1 MTRVAGDLWCK
12 AGAVLFIILLGAF
25 SMPFANAADFRL
37 RPDLEPHLRSLKLI
51 YPPEGPHSVLAQLP
65 NLEDGEVRQIDQF
78 ALYPAEP
85 EMGTHV
91 IELSGPIV
99 KGDAGKLS
107 AFLDSISGP
116 SMRYLVFNSP
126 GGDFLEGFKIAD
138 SIRYN
143 LESQDPNIGGVFVL
157 KNTSCVSACALAFS
171 LSVDM
176 VHPFASDARYVEKGA
191 ELGFHMAYLAGD
203 QGAQVERID
212 KILAFGYQ
220 VTEQY
225 SKLIGFNIN
234 PPELM
239 MEALKHSTADSFFYL
254 RGGINTWNLGF
265 SPVSNE
271 AEANLVHVGDGVD
284 YDANEICNAVN
295 VAGRSFKA
303 YYEVADLFQFMNSEF
318 SLSDLKALKGR
329 TATLYTD
336 TFSCQLSVTPE
347 GALSVALWRGKPLC
361 LQQGPGNEEVDGGL
375 QGWCASRKVVS
386 APVTLGL
393 MGNVLGCSDNRLV
406 SKNSWAS
413 ENGGP
418 SGRVKSN
425 VNFRSSPD
433 VGGQILGML
442 PAGATLSLT
451 GCMIRGDKVGIWYQG
466 QFEGQTGWV
475 SARYIS
481 PNLYYEAGQFLPIT
495 RRVKPSW
502 EGSSVQ

>member
-1 MTRVAGDLWCK
+1 MTRVNFGTWCRAGV
-12 AGAVLFIILLGAF
+12 VLFVLLLGAF
-25 SMPFANAADFRL
+25 AGSFAKAADFRL
-37 RPDLEPHLRSLKLI
+37 RPDLETHLRSLKRI
-51 YPPEGPHSVLAQLP
+51 YPPEGPHSVLAQRP
-65 NLEDGEVRQIDQF
+65 NLDEEGVWQNDQYV
-78 ALYPAEP
+78 LSPAEP
-85 EMGTHV
+85 DQKTHIIEISGT
-91 IELSGPIV
+91 IV
-99 KGDAGKLS
+99 KGDAKKFS
-107 AFLDSISGP
+107 AFLGSINDWST
-116 SMRYLVFNSP
+116 RYLVFNSP

-138 SIRYN
+138 VIRYN

-157 KNTSCVSACALAFS
+157 KNTSCLSACALAFS

-191 ELGFHMAYLAGD
+191 ELGFHMAYLAGN

-220 VTEQY
+220 LTERY
-225 SKLIGFNIN
+225 SELIGFNIN

-239 MEALKHSTADSFFYL
+239 MEALKHSTADSFFFL

-271 AEANLVHVGDGVD
+271 AESNLVYVGDGVD
-284 YDANEICNAVN
+284 YSANEICNTVN

-318 SLSDLKALKGR
+318 SLSDLKSLTGR
-329 TATLYTD
+329 TATLYTE
-336 TFSCQLSVTPE
+336 TFSCQLSMTPE

-361 LQQGPGNEEVDGGL
+361 LQQGPGNEEVDGAL

-386 APVTLGL
+386 SPVTLGL
-393 MGNVLGCSDNRLV
+393 MGNVLGCSDDRLV
-406 SKNSWAS
+406 SQSGWAG

-425 VNFRSSPD
+425 VNFRSGPD
-433 VGGQILGML
+433 TGGQVLGML
-442 PAGATLSLT
+442 PADATLSLT
-451 GCMIRGDKVGIWYQG
+451 GCAVRGDKVGVWYQG
-466 QFEGQTGWV
+466 YFEGQTGWV

-481 PNLYYEAGQFLPIT
+481 PSLYYEAGQFLPIT
-495 RRVKPSW
+495 RRLTPSW
-502 EGSSVQ
+502 ENAQE